1 MELNEYI
8 IYEIMKLDSDK
19 STSLFNSLGL
29 LNSKIKVDLLHDE
42 KYNLYYRAN
51 IKDILN
57 SDFDADNIIYIRNGG
72 WELSEDKKYI
82 VKFLEN

>member
-8 IYEIMKLDSDK
+8 IYEIMKLESDD
-19 STSLFNSLGL
+19 STSLMNGL
-29 LNSKIKVDLLHDE
+29 NKLKDIKVDLLQTEDY
-42 KYNLYYRAN
+42 KLFYQTS

-57 SDFDADNIIYIRNGG
+57 TDLDGEDIIYLRNGG

-82 VKFLEN
+82 VKFLSV